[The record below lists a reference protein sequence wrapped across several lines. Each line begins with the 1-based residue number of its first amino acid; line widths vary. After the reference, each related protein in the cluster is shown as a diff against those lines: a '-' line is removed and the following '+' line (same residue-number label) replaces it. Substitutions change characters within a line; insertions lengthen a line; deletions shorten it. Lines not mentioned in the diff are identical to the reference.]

1 MDSVA
6 VTMAVVVAAAAGE
19 DQLNAAVQEHM
30 VDQEVAAKED
40 MAEITA
46 VAGGSKEAAVKA
58 DGEAHNSSKEVVAG
72 DSKAAAVK
80 ADGEDHSNSS
90 KEAGEVLNK
99 EAAAVAGE
107 AKASSKAAGEVNPVL
122 SSGLMLK
129 EETETIKL
137 IP

>member
-46 VAGGSKEAAVKA
+46 VAGDSKEAAVKA

>member
-1 MDSVA
+1 
-6 VTMAVVVAAAAGE
+6 MAG
-19 DQLNAAVQEHM
+19 D
-30 VDQEVAAKED
+30 
-40 MAEITA
+40 
-46 VAGGSKEAAVKA
+46 SKEAAVKA